1 MPTNVQNVIEI
12 IKEMNLHN
20 ASLSG
25 MFVIYSA
32 ISIAIVTIT
41 GGISNPWKSPGNFK
55 FHVHFLMTGN
65 LHISLTFSD
74 TV

>member
-1 MPTNVQNVIEI
+1 MNEKLSYITNVQNVIEI

-41 GGISNPWKSPGNFK
+41 GKNLEFLIPGSLQEISNF
-55 FHVHFLMTGN
+55 MY
-65 LHISLTFSD
+65 IS
-74 TV
+74 

>member
-1 MPTNVQNVIEI
+1 MNEKLSYITNVQNIIEI

-25 MFVIYSA
+25 MFVIYSV

-41 GGISNPWKSPGNFK
+41 GKNLEFLIPGSLQEISN
-55 FHVHFLMTGN
+55 FLY
-65 LHISLTFSD
+65 IS
-74 TV
+74 

>member
-1 MPTNVQNVIEI
+1 MQNVIEI

-32 ISIAIVTIT
+32 ISIAIVTTT
-41 GGISNPWKSPGNFK
+41 GKNLELLIPGNLQEISNF
-55 FHVHFLMTGN
+55 MY
-65 LHISLTFSD
+65 IS
-74 TV
+74 